1 MLPVVNMVY
10 SSAVPGKKTRSG
22 AQKPEVVG
30 YAANSGW
37 QRHEEEPS

>member
-1 MLPVVNMVY
+1 MLRVVNMVY
-10 SSAVPGKKTRSG
+10 SSAVPREGQVG
-22 AQKPEVVG
+22 HPEPEVVG

>member
-1 MLPVVNMVY
+1 MLPLVSMVY
-10 SSAVPGKKTRSG
+10 SSAVPEQTRSG
-22 AQKPEVVG
+22 VDQPEEVG

>member
-1 MLPVVNMVY
+1 MLPMVNMVY
-10 SSAVPGKKTRSG
+10 SSVVPEKTRSG
-22 AQKPEVVG
+22 VQQPEVVG